1 MAEAVAH
8 AAAIAN
14 AIKASGV
21 LVRVDPTEFL
31 RIVHRAEEP
40 LIVVAISIPALSG
53 ACPPHSRL
61 PEYSERDRERSSSG

>member
-40 LIVVAISIPALSG
+40 LIVVAISIPG
-53 ACPPHSRL
+53 
-61 PEYSERDRERSSSG
+61 